1 MLTNAQ
7 LKQLIIDNL
16 NSPYSFPVTFLL
28 HQIITR
34 TPAIT
39 TDLNLNYRV
48 KAASGSTATNIT
60 SVSDFINALDEN
72 KFTLSLSTSQYND
85 NIIGIRILLNNI
97 FCYLSEDLPSDSS
110 LTNNFGVGQFNIAV
124 HMAYMRDADSTLPL
138 KISNITLQT
147 AQA

>member
-28 HQIITR
+28 HQFITR

-39 TDLNLNYRV
+39 TDSNLNYRV
-48 KAASGSTATNIT
+48 KAVSGSTTTNIT
-60 SVSDFINALDEN
+60 SIDDFINALDEN
-72 KFTLSLSTSQYND
+72 QFTLALSTSQYND
-85 NIIGIRILLNNI
+85 NIIGIRISLNNI

-110 LTNNFGVGQFNIAV
+110 LTNTFGVGKFNITI
-124 HMAYMRDADSTLPL
+124 HMAYMRDTDANLPL
-138 KISNITLQT
+138 KITNVILQS

>member
-39 TDLNLNYRV
+39 TDSNLNYRV
-48 KAASGSTATNIT
+48 KAVSGLTTTNIT
-60 SVSDFINALDEN
+60 SVNDFINALDEN
-72 KFTLSLSTSQYND
+72 QFTLALSTSQYND

-110 LTNNFGVGQFNIAV
+110 LTNTFGVGKFIITI
-124 HMAYMRDADSTLPL
+124 HMAYMRDTDANLPL
-138 KISNITLQT
+138 KITNVILQA

>member
-28 HQIITR
+28 NQIITR

-39 TDLNLNYRV
+39 TDSDLNYRV
-48 KAASGSTATNIT
+48 KAVSGSSTKNIT
-60 SVSDFINALDEN
+60 SVDDFINALDEN
-72 KFTLSLSTSQYND
+72 QFTLSISTSQYND
-85 NIIGIRILLNNI
+85 NMIGTRVLLNNI

-110 LTNNFGVGQFNIAV
+110 LTNTFGVGKFNIV
-124 HMAYMRDADSTLPL
+124 IHLVYMRDTDSNLPL

-147 AQA
+147 VQA